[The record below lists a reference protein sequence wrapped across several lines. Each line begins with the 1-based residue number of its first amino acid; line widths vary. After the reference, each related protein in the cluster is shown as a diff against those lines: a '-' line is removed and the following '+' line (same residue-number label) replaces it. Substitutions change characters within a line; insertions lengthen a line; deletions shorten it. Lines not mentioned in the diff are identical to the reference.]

1 VTARGRGAAAGGI
14 GLALAG
20 GGPAG
25 AVYEIGAL
33 WALQEALDGVDLAA
47 LPCYVGVSAGALLA
61 ACLANGMSPELLV
74 RVIHGD
80 APDEEPFAPET
91 FFAPNYGEFVRRG
104 ASLPRRL
111 AEVAWHFAGHR
122 RHRSFLAALSRL
134 TWALPVGLFD
144 NEPIRAHLARVFA
157 RPGRTDDFRRLRA
170 RLVVVAADLESG
182 RPVRFGR
189 PDHPAVPISRAV
201 QASAALP
208 GLYPPVRIDGHL
220 CADGVLLKTLHA
232 SVALDHGVGL
242 LLCVNPIVPVDTRL
256 GVRRGELPADALLD
270 HGLPSVLSQT
280 FRTLVHSRLATG
292 LASYAGRYPDA
303 DVVLF
308 EPPRDAYEMF
318 FANPFSLQARREV
331 CALAYRTT
339 RHDLRRRLAELEPTF
354 ARHGVA
360 VRHDVLDDRGRDLW
374 ASARAA
380 AAAAGDE
387 EPDAGRRRGARRR
400 SPNAPGRGSG

>member
-1 VTARGRGAAAGGI
+1 VTGRGRGAAAGGV

-47 LPCYVGVSAGALLA
+47 LPCYVGVSAGALVA

-80 APDEEPFAPET
+80 APADEEPFAPET
-91 FFAPNYGEFVRRG
+91 FFAPNVGEFVRRG

-111 AEVAWHFAGHR
+111 VEVAWHFAGHGR
-122 RHRSFLAALSRL
+122 RRSFLAALSRL

-157 RPGRTDDFRRLRA
+157 HPGRTDDFRRLRA

-182 RPVRFGR
+182 RAVRFGR
-189 PDHPAVPISRAV
+189 PDHPHVPISRAV
-201 QASAALP
+201 QASTALP
-208 GLYPPVRIDGHL
+208 GLYAPVRIDGHL

-242 LLCVNPIVPVDTRL
+242 LLCVNPVVPVDTTL
-256 GVRRGELPADALLD
+256 GVRRGELAADTLLE
-270 HGLPSVLSQT
+270 HGLPTVLSQT

-292 LASYAGRYPDA
+292 LASYADRYPGA

-318 FANPFSLQARREV
+318 FANLFSLESRREV

-339 RHDLRRRLAELEPTF
+339 RHDLRRRLAELEPVF
-354 ARHGVA
+354 ERHGLR
-360 VRHDVLDDRGRDLW
+360 VRHEVLAD
-374 ASARAA
+374 
-380 AAAAGDE
+380 
-387 EPDAGRRRGARRR
+387 RRRDVWAGPEGAGGGKDAPRRARRPASR
-400 SPNAPGRGSG
+400 